1 MENKRIIPRHVAII
15 MDGNGRWAK
24 QRGLERVEGHRAG
37 AVAVKNLVESL
48 KQTGIQYLT
57 LYAFSTE
64 NWKRSKEEVDALM
77 ELLVEFIDANLQ
89 LLMDNDVRLLI
100 TGRIEG
106 LPEEAREKLK
116 EAIRKSAGNS
126 SGTVIFAL
134 NYGGRAEIADA
145 AQKIARKVLKG
156 EIDPDQIDEKLFAEH
171 LYLPEVP
178 DPDLLIRT
186 SGELRLSNF
195 LLWELSYS
203 EIYVTDTYWP
213 DFDLVELNKAID
225 AFQTRNRRFGGR

>member
-1 MENKRIIPRHVAII
+1 MENERIIPRHVAII

-24 QRGLERVEGHRAG
+24 QHGLERVEGHRAG
-37 AVAVKNLVESL
+37 AIAVKNLVESL
-48 KQTGIQYLT
+48 KHTGIQYLT

-77 ELLVEFIDANLQ
+77 ELLAEFIDANLP
-89 LLMDNDVRLLI
+89 LLMENDVRLLVS
-100 TGRIEG
+100 GRIEG
-106 LPEEAREKLK
+106 LPEKAREKLK
-116 EAIRKSAGNS
+116 EAVRKSAGNT

-156 EIDPDQIDEKLFAEH
+156 EIDPDQIDEKLFAKH

-213 DFDLVELNKAID
+213 DFDLTELNKAID